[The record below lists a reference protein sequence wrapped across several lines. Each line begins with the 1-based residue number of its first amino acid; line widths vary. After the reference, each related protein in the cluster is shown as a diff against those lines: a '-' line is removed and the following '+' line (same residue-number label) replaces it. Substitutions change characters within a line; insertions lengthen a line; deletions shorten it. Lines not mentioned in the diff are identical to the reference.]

1 MPETV
6 TYLVYA
12 GDLDLIFYIEKLQ
25 NLSLRIIICY
35 FLRHSQENA
44 RNLTLAKIW
53 IYKFQRF
60 WGFNTKTKLQIY
72 FQIIDFENLPRSS
85 CCP

>member
-25 NLSLRIIICY
+25 NLSLRINICY

-44 RNLTLAKIW
+44 RNLTLAKI
-53 IYKFQRF
+53 
-60 WGFNTKTKLQIY
+60 
-72 FQIIDFENLPRSS
+72 
-85 CCP
+85 